1 MSKYDTAINN
11 TNTIGV
17 SCGLWSVVYSWLQSV
32 DWVALVSFIGMVVAY
47 LINIYF
53 NIQRRKNDKAKHEKE
68 IEILENQAAEE
79 IRIAEQKA
87 QEEIRLIKENNDRKL
102 AVELEILQLQLEEE
116 KRKNK
121 QHEKERQHAQTEL
134 LNMAFKNTTD

>member
-1 MSKYDTAINN
+1 MSKYDTAINS

-32 DWVALVSFIGMVVAY
+32 DWVAVGSFIGMVAAY

-53 NIQRRKNDKAKHEKE
+53 NIQRRKEEKEKNKKE
-68 IEILENQAAEE
+68 IEILEK
-79 IRIAEQKA
+79 KA
-87 QEEIRLIKENNDRKL
+87 QDEVKIIKDGNDRKL
-102 AVELEILQLQLEEE
+102 ALELEILRLQLDEE

-121 QHEKERQHAQTEL
+121 QHEEERQKREKAL
-134 LNMAFKNTTD
+134 INMAFQNVEKIE

>member
-1 MSKYDTAINN
+1 MSKYDTAINS
-11 TNTIGV
+11 TNTVGV
-17 SCGLWSVVYSWLQSV
+17 GCGLWSAVYSWLQSV
-32 DWVALVSFIGMVVAY
+32 DWVAVGSFIGMVVAY

-53 NIQRRKNDKAKHEKE
+53 NIQRRKEDKAKYKKE

-87 QEEIRLIKENNDRKL
+87 QNEIKVIKDNNDRKL
-102 AVELEILQLQLEEE
+102 AIELEILQLQLEEE

-121 QHEKERQHAQTEL
+121 QHEKERQHAQKEL